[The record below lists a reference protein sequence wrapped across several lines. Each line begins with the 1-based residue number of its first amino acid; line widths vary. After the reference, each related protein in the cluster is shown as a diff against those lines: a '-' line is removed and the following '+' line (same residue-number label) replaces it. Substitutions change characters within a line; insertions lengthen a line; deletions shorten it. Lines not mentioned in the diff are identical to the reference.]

1 MGKKH
6 LKEDKYR
13 LGSLSHVYFSMC
25 ESAYSM
31 TISIQKNIQNENG
44 EFEKF
49 ELEHEQFKY
58 GIKAIVFAAM
68 CVEAAIN
75 DYAGWQLGDNYFE
88 KHLSSL
94 DVVSKWI
101 VIPKLVCGH
110 TIDKS
115 GPAHSS
121 LKRLVKD
128 RNSFVHNRSK
138 DFDFS
143 DPDMHL
149 KIEKNE
155 KEFKE
160 STDNAY
166 RALILL
172 TLEMDMVLGEM
183 YNPLKTL
190 NKEFNPTL
198 EIPENLESIVNN
210 CRSIVKKN
218 NS

>member
-1 MGKKH
+1 MNKKH
-6 LKEDKYR
+6 PKEDKYR
-13 LGSLSHVYFSMC
+13 LGSLSHIYFSMC
-25 ESAYSM
+25 ESAYSA
-31 TISIQKNIQNENG
+31 TISIQTNIQNESD
-44 EFEKF
+44 EYEKF

-58 GIKAIVFAAM
+58 GIKAIVFSAL

-94 DVVSKWI
+94 DVVSKWV

-110 TIDKS
+110 TLDKS
-115 GPAHSS
+115 GPGYSS
-121 LKRLVKD
+121 LKKLIKD

-143 DPDMHL
+143 DQDLHL
-149 KIEKNE
+149 KMEKNE

-172 TLEMDMVLGEM
+172 SLEMDNVLGAM

-190 NKEFNPTL
+190 DKKFNLAL
-198 EIPENLESIVNN
+198 EIPANLENIVNN
-210 CRSIVKKN
+210 CKSIVKKN